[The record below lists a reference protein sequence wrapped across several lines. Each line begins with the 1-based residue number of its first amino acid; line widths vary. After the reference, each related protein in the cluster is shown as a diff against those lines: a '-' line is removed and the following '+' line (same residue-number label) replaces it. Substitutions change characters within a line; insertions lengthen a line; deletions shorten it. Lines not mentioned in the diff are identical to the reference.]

1 MGWVWRN
8 KPGDDDDSECRRNG
22 EFRELGN
29 PNTRSDGYRCSTRKV
44 VKSQC
49 KTEEVEP
56 GRFIRKCE
64 RTEEILRDCV
74 GRPVEVVQSNKE
86 YTEDDVTDQVLK
98 GSFPA
103 GSSERGPLDFPGLHS
118 DINSIERSFNFPGLR
133 GDIDA
138 IERSFN
144 FPGLHGDID
153 AIERSFFGGVSR
165 FFEAAEEMKN
175 DFFKGL
181 GEPRIFDGD
190 SSSSSSSSSRS
201 RGVPIESDPQQ
212 EAYRKRNKPDSK
224 FDSGLVD
231 LSGLARD
238 V

>member
-8 KPGDDDDSECRRNG
+8 KPGDDDDDSECWPDG

-29 PNTRSDGYRCSTRKV
+29 PNPRSDGDRCSTRKV

-103 GSSERGPLDFPGLHS
+103 GSSERGPLYFPGLRS
-118 DINSIERSFNFPGLR
+118 DIDSIERSFNFPGLS
-133 GDIDA
+133 GDM
-138 IERSFN
+138 
-144 FPGLHGDID
+144 D
-153 AIERSFFGGVSR
+153 AIERSFFGGLSR

-212 EAYRKRNKPDSK
+212 EAYCKRNKPDSK
-224 FDSGLVD
+224 SDSGLVD

>member
-1 MGWVWRN
+1 M
-8 KPGDDDDSECRRNG
+8 
-22 EFRELGN
+22 
-29 PNTRSDGYRCSTRKV
+29 
-44 VKSQC
+44 
-49 KTEEVEP
+49 
-56 GRFIRKCE
+56 
-64 RTEEILRDCV
+64 
-74 GRPVEVVQSNKE
+74 VQSNKE

-103 GSSERGPLDFPGLHS
+103 GSSERGPLDFPGLRS
-118 DINSIERSFNFPGLR
+118 DIDSIERSFNFPGLR

-138 IERSFN
+138 IERSF
-144 FPGLHGDID
+144 
-153 AIERSFFGGVSR
+153 FGGLSS

-181 GEPRIFDGD
+181 KEPRIFDGD

-201 RGVPIESDPQQ
+201 RGVPIEIDPQQ
-212 EAYRKRNKPDSK
+212 EAYRKGNKPDSK
-224 FDSGLVD
+224 SDSGLVD